1 MRAENGGKIMTD
13 ERILQKMQMQQPD
26 ALDALMKKYSR
37 YVYNVIAYILGRAG
51 GHEDVEEL
59 LQDTFYSVWQ
69 HAENIQSRKLK
80 AYLCAAARNKAKSWL
95 RSHQKMPIAPDYV
108 EIPDPGDPLEEA
120 AVRQETA
127 RQVQKALRQMAPRD
141 REIFLRHYYYL
152 QTAKTIAEYMGIP
165 RNTVLSRLARGRKIL
180 KKTLSKE
187 DLP

>member
-1 MRAENGGKIMTD
+1 MTD

-80 AYLCAAARNKAKSWL
+80 AYLCAAARHVDHDVGQPDAGRERFRRVRLFHLSGRVPAQRGSGHRDGDIVAVDKLLSLPVRGGVHRPAVGGPEL
-95 RSHQKMPIAPDYV
+95 R
-108 EIPDPGDPLEEA
+108 EE
-120 AVRQETA
+120 
-127 RQVQKALRQMAPRD
+127 
-141 REIFLRHYYYL
+141 
-152 QTAKTIAEYMGIP
+152 
-165 RNTVLSRLARGRKIL
+165 SR
-180 KKTLSKE
+180 SYE
-187 DLP
+187 N